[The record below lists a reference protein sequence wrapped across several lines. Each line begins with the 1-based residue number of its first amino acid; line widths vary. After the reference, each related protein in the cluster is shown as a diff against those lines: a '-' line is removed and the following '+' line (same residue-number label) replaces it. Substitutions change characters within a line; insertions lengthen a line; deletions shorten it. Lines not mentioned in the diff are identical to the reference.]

1 MTFHLFLVG
10 LVSMLAQVVIL
21 RELNV
26 AFYGVELIY
35 ILAIG
40 AWLGSTAAGALIARK
55 ASLAGIRV
63 SLSLSWWVLP
73 LDVLFL
79 RGSRLIV
86 SGVPGAYLSFP
97 LQLGIMLLSVAP

>member
-40 AWLGSTAAGALIARK
+40 AWL
-55 ASLAGIRV
+55 
-63 SLSLSWWVLP
+63 
-73 LDVLFL
+73 
-79 RGSRLIV
+79 
-86 SGVPGAYLSFP
+86 
-97 LQLGIMLLSVAP
+97 